1 MKTLWTTYK
10 SSVLLLASMI
20 VGGVIGYF
28 WGPGAAI
35 LQPVAD
41 TFLNLLY
48 CCVVPLIFCSLTAA
62 IAKMKD
68 LSKLK
73 KIMSIFLA
81 GTFITGI
88 ISCIFMLK
96 IEFYVQFKKDLKR
109 AIARGFFFCLLCHI
123 PCFIEPLV
131 TYQGFFCVKVD
142 SL

>member
-20 VGGVIGYF
+20 IGGVIGYF

-73 KIMSIFLA
+73 K
-81 GTFITGI
+81 
-88 ISCIFMLK
+88 
-96 IEFYVQFKKDLKR
+96 
-109 AIARGFFFCLLCHI
+109 
-123 PCFIEPLV
+123 
-131 TYQGFFCVKVD
+131 
-142 SL
+142 